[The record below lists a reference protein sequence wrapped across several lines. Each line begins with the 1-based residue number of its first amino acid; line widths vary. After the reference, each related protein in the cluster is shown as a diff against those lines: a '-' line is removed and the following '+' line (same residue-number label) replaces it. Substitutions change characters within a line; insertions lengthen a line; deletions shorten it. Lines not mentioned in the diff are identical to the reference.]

1 MSKEQ
6 LVQLLKLSMKGHELA
21 LKNEVRLTSL
31 LKEADAKL
39 QEMAGEKQSLEVKIM
54 KLEALCSGDVL

>member
-1 MSKEQ
+1 
-6 LVQLLKLSMKGHELA
+6 MKGHELA